1 MIFVSMA
8 RPPRIMFPSTLSY
21 RVAWNNQHTTLFRN
35 DMDSTVSSTVWTRP
49 LTQQTT
55 HTSVR
60 YSQSSILNKSIVLP
74 DPIARYVRRGRMVY
88 GEKGV
93 KRSADGGKERPSFVK
108 REAYLVSDQTHRR
121 DERREGRAERRTGR
135 QAHHAP
141 QNV

>member
-1 MIFVSMA
+1 MA

-60 YSQSSILNKSIVLP
+60 YSQYAILNKSIVMP
-74 DPIARYVRRGRMVY
+74 DPQPLPVIRRDSRDLWD
-88 GEKGV
+88 E
-93 KRSADGGKERPSFVK
+93 RDGL
-108 REAYLVSDQTHRR
+108 EASSLRVAHVLLVSLTIH
-121 DERREGRAERRTGR
+121 ERQEGSAERRPGE

-141 QNV
+141 RDVGL